1 MGSTNQK
8 FGLRPLTKYTR
19 AVLELVLAGIL
30 WGASFTLVNWALKEF
45 STSTLIF
52 WRFLLAFLLGEIF
65 LFVFFREDFKK
76 SHSDIMLSAPAGF
89 FLALSLILQT
99 QGQIYTT
106 ATNSGFI
113 TSLYVIIVPLI
124 GGIFYR
130 HKIRLAHFALGITA
144 FIGMG
149 MLLNIH
155 DFSAY
160 KFNQGDLLTLA
171 CAVAA
176 AFHIITVGIKAP
188 KTQSAFRFNTYQNF
202 WTLLVVLP
210 FLAFEIIHK
219 NVSLWPNPSFKTIAC
234 LVSLSILVSMVAFFL
249 QVRSQKILSTTTS
262 SLLCLLEA
270 PNAFLFALFFLNE
283 SLGMIQVLGMI
294 LILLSSAFS
303 IYIDRPQDGHN

>member
-1 MGSTNQK
+1 M
-8 FGLRPLTKYTR
+8 TKYTR
-19 AVLELVLAGIL
+19 AILELSLAGII

-52 WRFLLAFLLGEIF
+52 WRFLLAFVLGETF
-65 LFVFFREDFKK
+65 LFLFFREDFKK
-76 SHSDIMLSAPAGF
+76 SHSDIKLSAPAGC

-113 TSLYVIIVPLI
+113 TSLYVIIIPII

-130 HKIRLAHFALGITA
+130 QKIKIAHFILGLTA
-144 FIGMG
+144 FTGMG
-149 MLLNIH
+149 LLLNIH
-155 DFSAY
+155 NFNAY

-176 AFHIITVGIKAP
+176 AFHIITVGQRAP
-188 KTQSAFRFNTYQNF
+188 KAKSAFRFNTYQNF
-202 WTLLVVLP
+202 WTLLMVLP
-210 FLAFEIIHK
+210 FLGYELSQK
-219 NVSLWPNPSFKTIAC
+219 NIFLWPNPSFRSVASLI
-234 LVSLSILVSMVAFFL
+234 SLSIFVSALAFFL
-249 QVRSQKILSTTTS
+249 QVRAQKVLSTTTS

-283 SLGMIQVLGMI
+283 RLESLQIIGMI
-294 LILLSSAFS
+294 LILSSSAFS
-303 IYIDRPQDGHN
+303 IYVDRPQDGQN

>member
-1 MGSTNQK
+1 
-8 FGLRPLTKYTR
+8 LTKYTR
-19 AVLELVLAGIL
+19 AVLELILAGIL
-30 WGASFTLVNWALKEF
+30 WGASFTLVNWALKDF

-52 WRFLLAFLLGEIF
+52 WRFLLAFIIGEAI
-65 LFVFFREDFKK
+65 LFFFFREDFKK
-76 SHSDIMLSAPAGF
+76 SRSDIQLSSLAGF

-113 TSLYVIIVPLI
+113 TSLYVIIVPII

-130 HKIRLAHFALGITA
+130 HKIRPAHFLLSLTA
-144 FIGMG
+144 FAGMG
-149 MLLNIH
+149 LLLNIH

-176 AFHIITVGIKAP
+176 AFHIITVGIRAP

-202 WTLLVVLP
+202 WTLLMVLP
-210 FLAFEIIHK
+210 FLGYEISQK
-219 NVSLWPNPSFKTIAC
+219 NISMWPNPSFKSVAS
-234 LVSLSILVSMVAFFL
+234 LVSLSVLVSVLAFFL
-249 QVRSQKILSTTTS
+249 QVRSQKVLSTTTS

-283 SLGMIQVLGMI
+283 SLNPTQIAGMI
-294 LILLSSAFS
+294 LILSSSAFS
-303 IYIDRPQDGHN
+303 IYIDRPDNGHN